1 MKTGEALKKAR
12 TDAGITQAELA
23 KRLGVTPQTV
33 SQYERGI
40 KKPKVETLARFADA
54 MSVSIDS
61 LLDESTRAQI
71 EGNTHQALVSA
82 MATVSASAGK
92 LTDAGI
98 PEDEVQDVMGK
109 LKNLVE
115 FALQEADLQEMLR
128 LYQSLNREGQAVA
141 LERLDE
147 LAQLS
152 KYQRQDPKEV
162 HAKDEKQRRPRGFSA
177 AVSAGYKPHRA
188 HTTIMTG
195 ENMEELY
202 NQLAALAGGM
212 AQSGLCCLAPVPG
225 DNRPNSDIDLAVY
238 GMPEDNRAEFW
249 MHCEE
254 LPTLLKFD
262 IVHIQDGM
270 EPVFLANIER
280 DGVELMD
287 KLHEKYDRFT
297 AAVARL
303 REALDDYKKF
313 PLDSVR
319 DGTIQRFEFCTEL
332 AWKTMRE
339 YLLDQGYTNINS
351 PKEVI
356 KQAFAFGMIDDQ
368 KAWVELL
375 NDRNLTSHVYD
386 EATAAAIFARIE
398 GQYLPLFDR
407 VTAYMKD
414 E

>member
-1 MKTGEALKKAR
+1 
-12 TDAGITQAELA
+12 
-23 KRLGVTPQTV
+23 
-33 SQYERGI
+33 
-40 KKPKVETLARFADA
+40 
-54 MSVSIDS
+54 
-61 LLDESTRAQI
+61 
-71 EGNTHQALVSA
+71 
-82 MATVSASAGK
+82 
-92 LTDAGI
+92 
-98 PEDEVQDVMGK
+98 
-109 LKNLVE
+109 
-115 FALQEADLQEMLR
+115 
-128 LYQSLNREGQAVA
+128 
-141 LERLDE
+141 
-147 LAQLS
+147 
-152 KYQRQDPKEV
+152 
-162 HAKDEKQRRPRGFSA
+162 
-177 AVSAGYKPHRA
+177 
-188 HTTIMTG
+188 
-195 ENMEELY
+195 MEELY
-202 NQLAALAGGM
+202 NQLAALARRFGAKRLVLFGSR
-212 AQSGLCCLAPVPG
+212 ARG

-319 DGTIQRFEFCTEL
+319 DGAIQRFEFCTEL

-368 KAWVELL
+368 NAWVELL

-398 GQYLPLFDR
+398 GQYLPLFDH

>member
-1 MKTGEALKKAR
+1 
-12 TDAGITQAELA
+12 
-23 KRLGVTPQTV
+23 
-33 SQYERGI
+33 
-40 KKPKVETLARFADA
+40 
-54 MSVSIDS
+54 
-61 LLDESTRAQI
+61 
-71 EGNTHQALVSA
+71 
-82 MATVSASAGK
+82 
-92 LTDAGI
+92 
-98 PEDEVQDVMGK
+98 
-109 LKNLVE
+109 
-115 FALQEADLQEMLR
+115 
-128 LYQSLNREGQAVA
+128 
-141 LERLDE
+141 
-147 LAQLS
+147 
-152 KYQRQDPKEV
+152 
-162 HAKDEKQRRPRGFSA
+162 
-177 AVSAGYKPHRA
+177 
-188 HTTIMTG
+188 
-195 ENMEELY
+195 MEELY
-202 NQLAALAGGM
+202 NQLAALARRFGAKRLVLFGSR
-212 AQSGLCCLAPVPG
+212 ARG

-270 EPVFLANIER
+270 EGVFLANIER

-287 KLHEKYDRFT
+287 KLHEKYDRCT

-303 REALDDYKKF
+303 REALDDYKKV

>member
-1 MKTGEALKKAR
+1 
-12 TDAGITQAELA
+12 
-23 KRLGVTPQTV
+23 
-33 SQYERGI
+33 
-40 KKPKVETLARFADA
+40 
-54 MSVSIDS
+54 
-61 LLDESTRAQI
+61 
-71 EGNTHQALVSA
+71 
-82 MATVSASAGK
+82 
-92 LTDAGI
+92 
-98 PEDEVQDVMGK
+98 
-109 LKNLVE
+109 
-115 FALQEADLQEMLR
+115 
-128 LYQSLNREGQAVA
+128 
-141 LERLDE
+141 
-147 LAQLS
+147 
-152 KYQRQDPKEV
+152 
-162 HAKDEKQRRPRGFSA
+162 
-177 AVSAGYKPHRA
+177 
-188 HTTIMTG
+188 
-195 ENMEELY
+195 MEELY
-202 NQLAALAGGM
+202 NQLAALARRYGAKRLVLFGSR
-212 AQSGLCCLAPVPG
+212 ARG

-262 IVHIQDGM
+262 IVHIAADM
-270 EPVFLANIER
+270 NPAFLANIEK

-287 KLHEKYDRFT
+287 KLHEKYAYFT
-297 AAVARL
+297 DAVARL
-303 REALDDYKKF
+303 REALDDYSKM
-313 PLDSVR
+313 PLDSIR
-319 DGTIQRFEFCTEL
+319 DGVIQRFEFCTEL

-386 EATAAAIFARIE
+386 EATAAAIFVRIE